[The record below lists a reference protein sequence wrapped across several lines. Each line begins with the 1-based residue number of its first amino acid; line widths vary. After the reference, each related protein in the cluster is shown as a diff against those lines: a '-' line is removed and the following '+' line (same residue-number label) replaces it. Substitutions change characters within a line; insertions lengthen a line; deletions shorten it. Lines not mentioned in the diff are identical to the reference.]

1 MLPSSV
7 RAATAGTAAGAAKAY
22 ATTPARP
29 DTPWSLSSDMQNLS
43 LGIGSI
49 LQTLTEGSMSI
60 YWLMALHAIDTQ
72 NTALVEKMQTV
83 LVKGYYTNFFFAADT
98 VVGLAVADTLQ
109 PPLCAKLPA
118 KVHGLHLLCRHYRP
132 GGAAGSRR
140 VHCIPQRTPQRALVR
155 VPGLMWS
162 FLLCVCVCVC
172 VGKSSFVV

>member
-43 LGIGSI
+43 LGMGSI

-109 PPLCAKLPA
+109 TRLFVQNFLPKYTA
-118 KVHGLHLLCRHYRP
+118 FIYFGDITDPVERLDPVAYIAFLNAHPNARWY
-132 GGAAGSRR
+132 ASR
-140 VHCIPQRTPQRALVR
+140 
-155 VPGLMWS
+155 G
-162 FLLCVCVCVC
+162 
-172 VGKSSFVV
+172 